1 MCIFEDHNQKITV
14 LSYFS
19 FLITISCCCVSANVS
34 ILLLFK
40 FLVTQQDQEKTLT
53 EKLDHQIW
61 CICRKEENG
70 RMILCDNET
79 CETGW
84 FHFSCVGISRKP
96 RGKWYCEECKP

>member
-1 MCIFEDHNQKITV
+1 MLLCQCQCF
-14 LSYFS
+14 
-19 FLITISCCCVSANVS
+19 S

-53 EKLDHQIW
+53 EKLDQIW